1 MRILLVEDDKLI
13 GDGIKAGLSKMG
25 FSIDWFTAGL
35 EGKNALYSAPYD
47 AAILDLTLPG
57 IDGLDILRE
66 WRDKGRHEPV
76 LILTARDALSQ
87 RVEGLRLGADDYLCK
102 PFALIEVAARL
113 EALIRRAHGQS
124 SSELRHGKVILDPNR
139 LTASLDGESLA
150 LKPKEFALL
159 ELLMRNAGRVLPRKL
174 IEEKLYTWGTTR
186 SPATPW
192 KFTSIICAA
201 SSAATL
207 SVPSTASAIPW
218 VTHETTCPPEP
229 APAPDAAVCRTDH
242 RRLGNGQRY
251 RLAADQQKAG

>member
-13 GDGIKAGLSKMG
+13 GDGIKVGLTKMG
-25 FSIDWFTAGL
+25 FSIDWFTRGE
-35 EGKNALYSAPYD
+35 EGKAALYTAPYD

-66 WRDKGRHEPV
+66 WRHQGRHEPV

-124 SSELRHGKVILDPNR
+124 SSELRHGHVALDPIG
-139 LTASLDGESLA
+139 LTVTVNGDNLA

-174 IEEKLYTWGTTR
+174 IEEKLYTWDDDV
-186 SPATPW
+186 
-192 KFTSIICAA
+192 
-201 SSAATL
+201 SSNAVEVHVHHLRRKLGSEFIRTVHGIGYTL
-207 SVPSTASAIPW
+207 G
-218 VTHETTCPPEP
+218 
-229 APAPDAAVCRTDH
+229 DA
-242 RRLGNGQRY
+242 
-251 RLAADQQKAG
+251 

>member
-13 GDGIKAGLSKMG
+13 GDRIKVGLTKMG
-25 FSIDWFTAGL
+25 FRIDWFTRGE
-35 EGKNALYSAPYD
+35 EGKAALYTAPYD

-66 WRDKGRHEPV
+66 WRHQGRHEPV

-124 SSELRHGKVILDPNR
+124 SSELRHGHVALDPIG
-139 LTASLDGESLA
+139 LTVTVNGDNLA

-174 IEEKLYTWGTTR
+174 IEEKLYTWDDDV
-186 SPATPW
+186 
-192 KFTSIICAA
+192 
-201 SSAATL
+201 SSNAVEVHVHHLRRKLGSEFIRTVHGIGYTL
-207 SVPSTASAIPW
+207 G
-218 VTHETTCPPEP
+218 
-229 APAPDAAVCRTDH
+229 DA
-242 RRLGNGQRY
+242 
-251 RLAADQQKAG
+251 